1 MKRSPETVASGGFA
15 CGSDL
20 RGRFGS
26 RRCVNPS
33 ARCRCHFELG
43 KRGFTVIELL
53 VGIAV
58 IALLAGIAIPS
69 LSIARARADAAQCLG
84 NLRSLGAALSL
95 YLGENQMTMPPLAAA
110 RANKTE
116 EVAVIDNTLD
126 RYLDSPKVFT
136 CPAGRKIAETTG
148 TSYFWNSALSGQSMG
163 GLNFFG
169 FVTDLSK
176 IPVLVDKEG
185 WHKNTEDKVNH
196 LFADGHATKDL
207 RLFAE

>member
-1 MKRSPETVASGGFA
+1 MR
-15 CGSDL
+15 
-20 RGRFGS
+20 
-26 RRCVNPS
+26 
-33 ARCRCHFELG
+33 
-43 KRGFTVIELL
+43 RGFTLIELL
-53 VGIAV
+53 VSLAIIAV
-58 IALLAGIAIPS
+58 IAGLAVPIFATA
-69 LSIARARADAAQCLG
+69 LARADAAKCLG
-84 NLRSLGAALSL
+84 NLRGLGVALNS

-110 RANKTE
+110 RASTRE

-148 TSYFWNSALSGQSMG
+148 TSYFWNSALSGQSLG

-169 FVTDLSK
+169 FVTDLTR

-196 LFADGHATKDL
+196 LFADGHATKEL
-207 RLFAE
+207 RLFTD